1 MADDFYS
8 SLGETGDLAQSLLA
22 RAGERRSKTR
32 RGERR
37 ARNVALLGSLM
48 GIADKYL
55 AKNAISAYQKF
66 EESLLPEKEFLINN
80 FENRQNFIN
89 EVEKRGGTV
98 QFVSQDED
106 ARGYKIINED
116 RILQS
121 FKDQVLDNE
130 VKEKQRREMMLGV
143 PSGMSTLSA
152 DYTNYLNGRAEEEA
166 KEFLSKG
173 GRYQWDK
180 RTQADYLAPYTQT
193 IRQAKIDM
201 MSPRNTSVVRKFF
214 GLFGDKNA
222 QQDYEKKRDTLLDNH
237 NRFRQKADYIQ
248 DYDNEFDEVTEADR
262 YKYSP
267 NQTTITELAK
277 AYRNGEANT
286 QATSE
291 AEFIDEVTKKYQD
304 FISAHGI
311 NKSTLQAGNAYIF
324 TSSVL
329 DQDAIAIKG
338 DHDKTKL
345 RMQDLNPN
353 YDPNVSVQ
361 DQGQEITA
369 MYDKTLKEI
378 RRKRLGFEATA
389 DEKIANI
396 LDEVETVTAQI
407 QAGKLTSEQAAAM
420 SPAYRNS
427 IAYTPPEIFKS
438 YRNAAIDEVSRYSP
452 DRLKLEIVTINANL
466 GFDDESAFKLETETD
481 LENYIALRKTT
492 ALLSGRYEN
501 NPEEF
506 RKAMNSLS
514 PLISEITQEELLKAF
529 RQQSDEGT
537 SIISPNI

>member
-143 PSGMSTLSA
+143 PSGMSTLST

-248 DYDNEFDEVTEADR
+248 DYDNEFDEVTDADR

-304 FISAHGI
+304 YISAHGI

-329 DQDAIAIKG
+329 DQDEINR
-338 DHDKTKL
+338 L
-345 RMQDLNPN
+345 QDVKKAKERLADISD
-353 YDPNVSVQ
+353 YDPNISINEQSVEIQ
-361 DQGQEITA
+361 QLYERELQEF
-369 MYDKTLKEI
+369 
-378 RRKRLGFEATA
+378 RRKRLGAERTA
-389 DEKIANI
+389 EEKLEVI
-396 LDEVETVTAQI
+396 LDEVETFTAQI
-407 QAGKLTSEQAAAM
+407 QAGKLTSEQASAM

-438 YRNAAIDEVSRYSP
+438 YRNTAIDEVSKYSVE
-452 DRLKLEIVTINANL
+452 RLNEELVSINANL
-466 GFDDESAFKLETETD
+466 GFDDESAFKLNTATD
-481 LENYIALRKTT
+481 LTNYQ
-492 ALLSGRYEN
+492 ALLKTVLYFDSLYEN

-506 RKAMNSLS
+506 NKALNSLG
-514 PLISEITQEELLKAF
+514 PIMSETTQEELLEAL
-529 RQQSDEGT
+529 QQRSDEGV
-537 SIISPNI
+537 SIINPNI